1 MSDHTRERPSN
12 PPASRSAAANPPAG
26 GPARPPRHKLAL
38 LTWAGA
44 YSVITLVLALLG
56 PTMASWPLALR
67 TLLLSVIMV
76 VTLTWVVI
84 PVLTRVFRGWL
95 VQSA

>member
-1 MSDHTRERPSN
+1 MPHSARERTSN
-12 PPASRSAAANPPAG
+12 P
-26 GPARPPRHKLAL
+26 PARPPRHKLAL
-38 LTWAGA
+38 LTWVGA

-76 VTLTWVVI
+76 VSLTWVVI

-95 VQSA
+95 VRSA